1 MERGGGRLGACL
13 LRVTLPPLHIGH
25 EHSYAHV
32 CVPHVHLTDLPQA
45 VAAAAVAVAIA
56 SGDIGGG
63 AAAAAAAIVAAG
75 GTSAEAA
82 RAAVA
87 AVRAADVFEKT
98 PGGQRAHWAM
108 PASGGIRT
116 LKKWVRERLQERR
129 EREAGAASP
138 DRGWWRLK
146 GDARLKV
153 GEGEGGMEGGM

>member
-1 MERGGGRLGACL
+1 MVDRITDISGTAALYSSRSSA
-13 LRVTLPPLHIGH
+13 
-25 EHSYAHV
+25 A
-32 CVPHVHLTDLPQA
+32 LTHMP
-45 VAAAAVAVAIA
+45 
-56 SGDIGGG
+56 
-63 AAAAAAAIVAAG
+63 
-75 GTSAEAA
+75 
-82 RAAVA
+82 AVA